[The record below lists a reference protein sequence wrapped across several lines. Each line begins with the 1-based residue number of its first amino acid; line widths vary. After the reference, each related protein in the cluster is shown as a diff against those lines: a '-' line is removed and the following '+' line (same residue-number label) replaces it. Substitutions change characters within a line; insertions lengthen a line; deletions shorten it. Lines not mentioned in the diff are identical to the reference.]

1 MASDT
6 PSLLDVRSYGFKKI
20 PNKNTYFHFLCAL
33 CVCVQSGEGPAAC
46 RAVRLHL
53 NKALGFISDPSLLVV
68 PSLALP
74 ALKPVDLSSK

>member
-1 MASDT
+1 MAYK
-6 PSLLDVRSYGFKKI
+6 R
-20 PNKNTYFHFLCAL
+20 NRNQNNCFHFLCAL
-33 CVCVQSGEGPAAC
+33 CALRVCVQSGEGPAAC

-53 NKALGFISDPSLLVV
+53 NKALGYISDPSLLVV